1 MSNEHT
7 HQGNTL
13 SEHDDHEGGAFVRNL
28 IYVMMSSID
37 DMDSTYSAIANEC
50 KKLGLEAKRANP
62 KAGSGPVIRDIV
74 QSIRDAEFLICD
86 LTHERPNVYY
96 ELGFAHGVGN
106 EINDILLI
114 AREGTQLHFD
124 VMPMR
129 VQYYNS
135 MDSLRVILARSLP
148 EMMQNTRSE

>member
-1 MSNEHT
+1 
-7 HQGNTL
+7 
-13 SEHDDHEGGAFVRNL
+13 
-28 IYVMMSSID
+28 
-37 DMDSTYSAIANEC
+37 
-50 KKLGLEAKRANP
+50 
-62 KAGSGPVIRDIV
+62 V

-106 EINDILLI
+106 EFNDILLI

-148 EMMQNTRSE
+148 EMMQNTRSQ